1 MELKERINEVVQA
14 RQQLKVALE
23 KRHESYSAWEEANM
37 VILDNESNARTVCQG
52 LEAELREATIADYA
66 LTGNKSPEV
75 GLGIRVKTC
84 LAYEGKDAMEWAVE
98 HKLAL
103 RLDTSSFEK
112 IAKTN
117 NLPFVT
123 ITEEPSATI
132 ATELQVII

>member
-1 MELKERINEVVQA
+1 MELKERINAVVQA
-14 RQQLKVALE
+14 RAVAKEANCMKVA
-23 KRHESYSAWEEANM
+23 SYNEWVAANTE
-37 VILDNESNARTVCQG
+37 IIDTETDTRTVCQE
-52 LEAELREATIADYA
+52 LEAQLREATIIDYA

-103 RLDTSSFEK
+103 KLDTSSFEK